1 MWPFADPH
9 FCLHMLYSLLANQ
22 EPPRMRWRWGSSRPV
37 ILVVTSRNSTRHEDD
52 RKVHPIIQQVILVQE
67 GTTPTQKRCF
77 EQKRAE
83 REEAD
88 FMRQFPSLQ
97 IKKDY
102 YSSWFAVD
110 EATMCP
116 KSLVKMDHV
125 MGGNDD
131 KKRER
136 IKSEEP
142 TVRILDKFHCRFCS
156 NDKKWIIQ
164 RHLSERDT

>member
-1 MWPFADPH
+1 MGFIKTSDFGCDEPKTPH
-9 FCLHMLYSLLANQ
+9 ATKTTARCIPSSNRLYLYKKVRRQRKS
-22 EPPRMRWRWGSSRPV
+22 GVSS
-37 ILVVTSRNSTRHEDD
+37 
-52 RKVHPIIQQVILVQE
+52 K
-67 GTTPTQKRCF
+67 
-77 EQKRAE
+77 KRAE